1 MVFTK
6 DMSVAQIIRVNP
18 NTVNIFMSYGMHCLS

>member
-6 DMSVAQIIRVNP
+6 DMSVGQILRANP
-18 NTVNIFMSYGMHCLS
+18 KTVEIFMSYGMHCLG